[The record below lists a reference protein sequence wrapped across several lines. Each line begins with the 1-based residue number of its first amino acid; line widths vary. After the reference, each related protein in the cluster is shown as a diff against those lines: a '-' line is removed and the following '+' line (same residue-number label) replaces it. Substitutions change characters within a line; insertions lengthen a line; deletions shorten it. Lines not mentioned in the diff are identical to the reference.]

1 MHLVLSI
8 HVVLISSYSGAF
20 KGVIFLMKT
29 ELALM
34 RKISGFKDLTP
45 KKYKFGKQT

>member
-1 MHLVLSI
+1 
-8 HVVLISSYSGAF
+8 
-20 KGVIFLMKT
+20 MKT

-45 KKYKFGKQT
+45 KKYKFGKQTWESKQRKKRQWFEAVWFLRE